1 MPEFRDS
8 PTDDAANA
16 VPNTAQ
22 SSILKE
28 LGIQLPELDATK
40 AIRGGNTRESK
51 AAQWPMVQSWY
62 VVLLHS
68 HYSSTSCNFLPP
80 AMAKV
85 REGFVY
91 LASSHCAGWVSVNVD
106 VYVNFNV
113 NINVNIN
120 VNVIDNLAVY
130 QAMVLRIFSGSGMC
144 GPGAR
149 SAFMTWALMT

>member
-1 MPEFRDS
+1 
-8 PTDDAANA
+8 
-16 VPNTAQ
+16 
-22 SSILKE
+22 
-28 LGIQLPELDATK
+28 
-40 AIRGGNTRESK
+40 
-51 AAQWPMVQSWY
+51 
-62 VVLLHS
+62 
-68 HYSSTSCNFLPP
+68 
-80 AMAKV
+80 MAKV

-91 LASSHCAGWVSVNVD
+91 LASSHCAGWVSVNVDVNVEAKVNVD